1 MRGQLLLPRW
11 HLKCSV
17 LMWQEGQKGERKRRG
32 PSQFPLTIL
41 WTWQTSSWQ
50 LNFHNVIGSQ
60 TAPVLQMV
68 ALELIFTVHF
78 GGTQHWNRWYF
89 NDLHSKTICRA
100 RWGSRMLTRVGLGLH
115 PECLGQILWQG
126 RNASPPGLAAPIH
139 PRLWVRTH
147 GICRKC
153 V

>member
-1 MRGQLLLPRW
+1 VRGQLLLPRW

-17 LMWQEGQKGERKRRG
+17 LMWQEGQNGERERRG

-60 TAPVLQMV
+60 TALVLQMV

-89 NDLHSKTICRA
+89 NGLHSKTICRA
-100 RWGSRMLTRVGLGLH
+100 RWGVKDAD
-115 PECLGQILWQG
+115 QG
-126 RNASPPGLAAPIH
+126 RSGSPSWVPGTDSVA
-139 PRLWVRTH
+139 
-147 GICRKC
+147 RKKC
-153 V
+153 FTSWSCCSHTSTFMGQNPWDM